1 MGYRIQKAALWRSQ
15 RNKKWFWRAKW
26 ARRGGIL
33 GRRRLNLA
41 SGQSLSYA
49 SASPSFLLAG
59 LRFVLGLA
67 GLALLGWGAAYA
79 LCHWNIF
86 HVTDV
91 QVLGARMFAGQ
102 QTLKLAGVQPG
113 VNLVTLDTGEAE
125 AKIAAH
131 PWVAEV
137 RVKKQWPA
145 SVLVQVREYEPFAL
159 VNLTLETGESRLCYL
174 DADGHIID
182 EVPENG
188 ALDYPVINGA
198 APDDIV
204 NGCLAQGSRAREALQ
219 VLRLAAR
226 GNALL
231 PLQSVSEVRIAEQK
245 GVVLYLTE
253 HPFPIHFGEGELR
266 QKFGE
271 LLRVLKSLYDSG
283 DISRVAAL
291 EMEYGD
297 DVNKMLCRL
306 TQSGA
311 SVEQDQ
317 PQKAR
322 VARKGRK
329 AQGI

>member
-1 MGYRIQKAALWRSQ
+1 MGYRIQKAALGRSQ
-15 RNKKWFWRAKW
+15 RNKKGFWRARW
-26 ARRGGIL
+26 TRRSVL
-33 GRRRLNLA
+33 GRRRPSLA
-41 SGQSLSYA
+41 SGQGLNSASTA
-49 SASPSFLLAG
+49 SALLLTG
-59 LRFVLGLA
+59 LRFVLGLVCL
-67 GLALLGWGAAYA
+67 GLLAWGAAYA

-91 QVLGARMFAGQ
+91 RVEGARMFAGQ

-131 PWVAEV
+131 PWIAEV

-145 SVLVQVREYEPFAL
+145 NVLVQVREYEPFAL

-174 DADGHIID
+174 DNEGHIID

-198 APDDIV
+198 TPEDIV

-219 VLRLAAR
+219 VLRMAAR

-231 PLQSVSEVRIAEQK
+231 PLQSVSEVRITEQK

-266 QKFGE
+266 QKFAE

-283 DISRVAAL
+283 DIDRVAAL
-291 EMEYGD
+291 EMEYGE
-297 DVNKMLCRL
+297 DVKKMLCRL
-306 TQSGA
+306 TQSSA
-311 SVEQDQ
+311 PVEQDQ
-317 PQKAR
+317 PRKER
-322 VARKGRK
+322 VVRKGRK